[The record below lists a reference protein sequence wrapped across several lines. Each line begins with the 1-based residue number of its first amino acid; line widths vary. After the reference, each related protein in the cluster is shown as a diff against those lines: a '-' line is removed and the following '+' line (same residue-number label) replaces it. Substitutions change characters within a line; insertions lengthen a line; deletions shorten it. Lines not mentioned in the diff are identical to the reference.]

1 MRSLAGDHRH
11 DDPDE
16 PSDLTSGIKLI
27 AEIGA
32 NHGGEPEIAH
42 AMIDV
47 LADQGCKYVK
57 FQIYTA
63 EELVADQNRQ
73 TSWGPTQS
81 RTSGTVGDLFR
92 SVSLPWESFPEL
104 FAHAREKGMEPF
116 GTPFGLAGLEVLLGL
131 DAKFIK
137 IASSDVEYTPL
148 LEACGESGKPV
159 ILSLGKATLANADD
173 AVSVLENS
181 GCQDLTLL
189 HCIAAYP
196 APIAEA
202 NLRNIQLL
210 KLAFPQNQIGFS
222 DHTQDYTASIVA
234 VALGA
239 TMIERHVTS
248 DVNNDGPDDWFSLP
262 LSKFSEFATALNGAK
277 SSLGTTRKRIQA
289 SEKQGRL
296 LGTRSLFAA
305 TDISPDT
312 RIEPSHIVALRPR
325 TGLEIRT
332 ADGILGLSVTRFIKK
347 GEPLNW
353 EMFKH

>member
-1 MRSLAGDHRH
+1 LN
-11 DDPDE
+11 
-16 PSDLTSGIKLI
+16 SDIRLI

-32 NHGGEPEIAH
+32 NHGGDVDTAH
-42 AMIDV
+42 TMIDA
-47 LADQGCKYVK
+47 LAGQGCKYVK

-63 EELVADQNRQ
+63 EELIADPNRP
-73 TSWGPTQS
+73 TSWGPTKS
-81 RTSGTVGDLFR
+81 RTSGTVGGLFR

-104 FAHAREKGMEPF
+104 FDHAREKGMEPF
-116 GTPFGLAGLEVLLGL
+116 GTPFSLAGLELLLGL
-131 DAKFIK
+131 DAKFVK

-173 AVSVLENS
+173 AVSVLESS

-196 APIAEA
+196 TPVAEA

-210 KLAFPQNQIGFS
+210 KLAFPQYEIGFS
-222 DHTQDYTASIVA
+222 DHTEDYTASIVA

-248 DVNNDGPDDWFSLP
+248 DVNGDGPDDWFSLHI
-262 LSKFSEFATALNGAK
+262 SKFGEFATTLDEAK
-277 SSLGTTRKRIQA
+277 SALGTTRKRIQA

-296 LGTRSLFAA
+296 MGTRSLFAA
-305 TDISPDT
+305 TDIPPDT
-312 RIEPSHIVALRPR
+312 QIEQSHIVALRPR

-332 ADGILGLSVTRFIKK
+332 AEGILGLSVTRFVKR
-347 GEPLNW
+347 GEPINW
-353 EMFKH
+353 EMFRH